1 MRAAALA
8 RPETSCLLS
17 HCGAPPVLGKKT
29 LQGQTPPWPL
39 LRFCHVP
46 ETDTMGSPLVA
57 ANKKSLVLPPSPG
70 WKESISD
77 DANCQKTVYKSW
89 QAAPHGR
96 RRVSMARRPQT
107 CHALSVPQHER
118 ASSARRKTSSR
129 SAYDGGRLLRAPVN
143 GVRRRVRGPAA
154 GPKPGLL
161 ADFHKTQKPLSPGL
175 SAGSR
180 RRKSQRR
187 AGETQVAV
195 RAP

>member
-1 MRAAALA
+1 MCAAALA

-46 ETDTMGSPLVA
+46 ETDIMGSPLVA
-57 ANKKSLVLPPSPG
+57 ASKKSLVLPPSPG

-89 QAAPHGR
+89 QAAPHGSR
-96 RRVSMARRPQT
+96 RLSMAKRPQT
-107 CHALSVPQHER
+107 CHALSVPHREC

-129 SAYDGGRLLRAPVN
+129 SAYEGRRLLRAPVN
-143 GVRRRVRGPAA
+143 GVWRMARGPAA

-161 ADFHKTQKPLSPGL
+161 ADF
-175 SAGSR
+175 
-180 RRKSQRR
+180 RKKY
-187 AGETQVAV
+187 
-195 RAP
+195 

>member
-1 MRAAALA
+1 
-8 RPETSCLLS
+8 
-17 HCGAPPVLGKKT
+17 
-29 LQGQTPPWPL
+29 
-39 LRFCHVP
+39 
-46 ETDTMGSPLVA
+46 MGSALVA

-77 DANCQKTVYKSW
+77 DANCQKTVSKSW

-107 CHALSVPQHER
+107 CHALSVPQYER
-118 ASSARRKTSSR
+118 ASSARRETSSR

-161 ADFHKTQKPLSPGL
+161 ADFHKTLKKHVAGIISELTALKIGTAWKRNARLRVSAVIRWMVRGPAAGPKPGL
-175 SAGSR
+175 LADFH
-180 RRKSQRR
+180 K
-187 AGETQVAV
+187 T
-195 RAP
+195 